1 MTDTFSNTT
10 HSPSFNECAV
20 AGVKAVSAR
29 EETRSAHAEI
39 SKMEVQDE
47 GGQQRTAP
55 KPRPQS
61 FHEGNACLCLF
72 LQHART
78 CLSCQTLSRLLQVL
92 AFVFL
97 SLWRLTIL
105 REWGRLFIVLVLFS
119 TYRAQDKR
127 MKSAV
132 SAEPT
137 YWTDDVLGKRTLVVL
152 AYFAARCQVS
162 VSETRK
168 RFKVENT
175 PP

>member
-1 MTDTFSNTT
+1 M
-10 HSPSFNECAV
+10 
-20 AGVKAVSAR
+20 R
-29 EETRSAHAEI
+29 EGN
-39 SKMEVQDE
+39 K
-47 GGQQRTAP
+47 GQRP
-55 KPRPQS
+55 NPGPQS

-78 CLSCQTLSRLLQVL
+78 YLSCQTLSRLLQVL

-132 SAEPT
+132 SA
-137 YWTDDVLGKRTLVVL
+137 YWTNDVLGKRTLVVL